1 MLSLVEVEDGLRDG
15 TADTS
20 DGGKHVADAA
30 ELSPV
35 MVQLFQR
42 TEIQAFTISPLP
54 PLHFLYKRLIK
65 RDRLNICCLCNRSQ
79 ATRNLITKEMFHDK
93 YQI

>member
-1 MLSLVEVEDGLRDG
+1 MLRLSGVAARLVLSLVEVEDGLRDG
-15 TADTS
+15 TADAS

-35 MVQLFQR
+35 MVQLLQR

-54 PLHFLYKRLIK
+54 LPPFAFSLQTS
-65 RDRLNICCLCNRSQ
+65 D
-79 ATRNLITKEMFHDK
+79 
-93 YQI
+93 